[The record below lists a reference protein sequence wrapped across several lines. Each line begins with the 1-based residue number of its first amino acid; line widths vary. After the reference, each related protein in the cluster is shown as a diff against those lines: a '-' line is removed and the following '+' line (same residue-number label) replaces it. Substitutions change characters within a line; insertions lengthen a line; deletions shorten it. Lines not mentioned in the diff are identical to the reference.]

1 MRRTHAIKNKIE
13 VSVFHHKSTQHN
25 MTVQIAT
32 AQEDNTGIQLC
43 AY

>member
-1 MRRTHAIKNKIE
+1 MLLRIKTE
-13 VSVFHHKSTQHN
+13 VSVLHHKSIQHN